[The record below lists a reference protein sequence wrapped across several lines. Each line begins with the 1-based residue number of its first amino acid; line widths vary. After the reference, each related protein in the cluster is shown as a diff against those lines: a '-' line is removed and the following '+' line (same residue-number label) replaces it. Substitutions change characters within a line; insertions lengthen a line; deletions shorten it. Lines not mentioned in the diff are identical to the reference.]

1 MFQFTGSLSHTPC
14 LCKDTKV
21 NVCLWG
27 IAKTIDLLLNFV
39 LDKVLQCLNQIKLWL
54 YVLQD
59 LLLNFILD
67 RVLQYLNKCV
77 VRPITENGLSLLTAR
92 KTTYYGVRSQPL

>member
-1 MFQFTGSLSHTPC
+1 M
-14 LCKDTKV
+14 
-21 NVCLWG
+21 
-27 IAKTIDLLLNFV
+27 AKTIDLLLNFV

-77 VRPITENGLSLLTAR
+77 VRPIRENGLSLLTVR